1 MGLFKFEDLPVN
13 TLVGTSLGTFNKVTY
28 GGKEVD
34 KKYKS
39 KYRLS
44 KFVSAILA
52 PMYKIND
59 MMAENL
65 PPIEGVKDPVFIIG
79 HWRSGTTFI
88 HNVLSQDPQFGY
100 CSTYQTVF
108 PHLMLCGRPFFR
120 WCMKTVMPDSRPT
133 DSLELNPDQPQEEEF
148 AFTNMTPYSYY
159 HFWMFPR
166 HIAEYRR
173 KYLLMQDLTE
183 DELSEIKR
191 CQKSMIDT
199 ALHVSG
205 KKQFL
210 SKNPPHTGHVK
221 ALLELYPNAK
231 FIYMMRNPF
240 TVYKSTMSFIKNTI
254 KTLQLQD
261 ISEEELENEI
271 VKTYSELYDK
281 YEADKALIPEGHLV
295 EVRFEDFEQDPLTKA
310 EEIYEKLQL
319 GDFQSVKPLMAAYVG
334 EKRGFKKNK
343 YQYDDRTVNTVNKHW
358 RKAVDQWGYEI

>member
-13 TLVGTSLGTFNKVTY
+13 TLVGAGLGLLDKVTY
-28 GGKEVD
+28 DGKEVD
-34 KKYKS
+34 RNYRT
-39 KYRLS
+39 KYRLTRL
-44 KFVSAILA
+44 VSAILT

-59 MMAENL
+59 RKASRL
-65 PPIEGVKDPVFIIG
+65 PAVDGVEDPVFIIG

-88 HNVLSQDPQFGY
+88 HNVLSKDPQFGY

-148 AFTNMTPYSYY
+148 AFTNMTSCSYY

-166 HIAEYRR
+166 HIAEYRH
-173 KYLLMQDLTE
+173 KYLLMEDLSA
-183 DELSEIKR
+183 DELDEFKR

-205 KKQFL
+205 KKRFL
-210 SKNPPHTGHVK
+210 SKNPPHTGRVK
-221 ALLELYPNAK
+221 ELLELYPNAK

-261 ISEEELENEI
+261 ISEDELERQI
-271 VKTYSELYDK
+271 VETYSELYDK
-281 YEADKALIPEGHLV
+281 YESEKHLIPEGHLV
-295 EVRFEDFEQDPLTKA
+295 EVRFEDFERDPLAEA
-310 EEIYEKLQL
+310 EEIYAKLGL

-334 EKRGFKKNK
+334 EKKGFKKNK
-343 YQYDDRTVNTVNKHW
+343 YQYDEHTVSTVREHW
-358 RKAVDQWGYEI
+358 HKAVEQWGYEI